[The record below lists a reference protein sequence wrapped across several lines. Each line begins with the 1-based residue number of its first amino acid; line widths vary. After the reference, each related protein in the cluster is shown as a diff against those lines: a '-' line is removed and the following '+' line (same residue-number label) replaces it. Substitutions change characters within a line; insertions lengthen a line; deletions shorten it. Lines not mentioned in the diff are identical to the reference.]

1 MKKIL
6 LTLVGLSALMSI
18 HAQVVEIYKNG
29 QLMVTFD
36 NTPTSQYEVV
46 FKPSRDQEKI
56 NGHEY
61 IEIDGRKWATMNVGA
76 TTVAESPET
85 AYGDYYTWGEIDTYY
100 SLLMDTVIN
109 FKSIATGTHI
119 KGQKTAYNFT
129 NYCGTSAFT
138 EWDDYPAMTGVL
150 GEGYDVAQLKWGS
163 TWHMPTIH
171 DFQSLHEAC
180 GGGSSLL
187 DAPETITKGGVYWV
201 KAGTTL
207 DGMTYGVAGA
217 LFVTT
222 DDIAKRLFFP
232 MAGNL
237 QYKKRDGGGTLC
249 TYWSSS
255 IMGNDPSKAQNL
267 SVSTRYGS
275 VNDAHMGLPRCYGLS
290 IRPVSD

>member
-1 MKKIL
+1 
-6 LTLVGLSALMSI
+6 
-18 HAQVVEIYKNG
+18 
-29 QLMVTFD
+29 
-36 NTPTSQYEVV
+36 
-46 FKPSRDQEKI
+46 
-56 NGHEY
+56 
-61 IEIDGRKWATMNVGA
+61 MNVGA

-109 FKSIATGTHI
+109 FKSNATGTHI
-119 KGQKTAYNFT
+119 KGKKTGYNYP

-163 TWHMPTIH
+163 TWHTPTIH

-180 GGGSSLL
+180 GGDSKLL

-267 SVSTRYGS
+267 SVSTKYGS